1 MRIEIL
7 KRAGYTHMM
16 KYQRF
21 HKDYGWMDASFP
33 TTADA
38 VCLHLKDL
46 EKSPDVRKVEVQTL
60 A

>member
-1 MRIEIL
+1 MKTETL

-16 KYQRF
+16 KYQRY

-38 VCLHLKDL
+38 VYLHLKDL
-46 EKSPDVRKVEVQTL
+46 EKSPEVRNVEVQTL